1 MLNKTD
7 QSSVQI
13 VAKKESPV
21 VAITFYSKRTDSPPG
36 YNTGILSAGN
46 RQDVV
51 RLKEGLESAAKKRG
65 EIPPKFEITLFLIP
79 DWDKKEDY
87 NSPNYIAAKEKMI
100 QDAQKFYGNDIL
112 IKDFLRSNVSDAE
125 LKFLRNCKAMGSVA
139 DIVKTRTI
147 IDNQGRPCLQTDSNV
162 TWANNNFDKL
172 YELTFHSDTD
182 AFNSSRCSEVYVSA
196 HNKLVFTGSESKLPG
211 ILAKTLVDYCTE
223 YDSDPWHKDERC
235 NGVYDIAFC
244 EGMSQHGLT
253 YRVRVDDKYKNDKTF
268 DFYPAILEDYRYKLM
283 PLVIACQRE
292 SWRVGM
298 PPPKPEVLE
307 LTGGLTKAD
316 GDKKPAMEVEINGVK
331 YGYYH
336 FKSLIRVYTNIPSW
350 HAEEERYKYVRQ
362 TQDFV
367 KIAEHARN
375 IFVSKQDTLLCM
387 EIFARYYNAVKQ
399 EYEAGHLI
407 TGKRALEA
415 LSKLI
420 PDTDAGNRLCAE
432 LFGCIVKELH
442 ENPVRNALLPIEPE
456 ERYQRKLKVEVLPGF
471 LQEIAPNLTGVTA
484 FSFFPSPRPFEH
496 LMTKETLKLIA
507 QSVDSLPK
515 RERQQA
521 LGFFKTLSKENL
533 EGIKNESKTAQEAW
547 DEQYGMVSYNSPKK
561 GFQ

>member
-1 MLNKTD
+1 MLNRID
-7 QSSVQI
+7 ESSKKVI
-13 VAKKESPV
+13 AKKDSPV
-21 VAITFYSKRTDSPPG
+21 VAITFYSKRTDSEPG
-36 YNTGILSAGN
+36 YHTGILSEGN

-51 RLKEGLESAAKKRG
+51 RLKEGLENAAKKRE
-65 EIPPKFEITLFLIP
+65 EIPPKVEITLFLIP
-79 DWDKKEDY
+79 NWEKGEDY
-87 NSPNYIAAKEKMI
+87 NSPNYIAAKERMI
-100 QDAQKFYGNDIL
+100 QDAKKFYGNDIL
-112 IKDFLRSNVSDAE
+112 IKDFLSCNVSDAE

-172 YELTFHSDTD
+172 YELTFHSNTD

-196 HNKLVFTGSESKLPG
+196 HNKLVFTGSESKLPE
-211 ILAKTLVDYCTE
+211 IFAKTLVDYCTE
-223 YDSDPWHKDERC
+223 YDSDPWHKDENC

-244 EGMSQHGLT
+244 EGMSQYGLT
-253 YRVRVDDKYKNDKTF
+253 YRVRIDDKYKKDKTF
-268 DFYPAILEDYRYKLM
+268 DFYPANLDDSRYKLM

-307 LTGGLTKAD
+307 LTGKLTSDD
-316 GDKKPAMEVEINGVK
+316 GKSKPAVEAEINGVK

-336 FKSLIRVYTNIPSW
+336 FKSLLRVYTNIPSW
-350 HAEEERYKYVRQ
+350 HAEEERYKYVHQ
-362 TQDFV
+362 TQDFY
-367 KIAEHARN
+367 KMAEHARN

-387 EIFARYYNAVKQ
+387 EILARYYNTVKQ
-399 EYEAGHLI
+399 EYEAGRFQ
-407 TGKRALEA
+407 TGKHTLEA
-415 LSKLI
+415 LSRLI

-432 LFGCIVKELH
+432 LFGCIVKDLH
-442 ENPVRNALLPIEPE
+442 ENPVRNALLPIELE
-456 ERYQRKLKVEVLPGF
+456 HRYQRKFKVEVSPGF
-471 LQEIAPNLTGVTA
+471 LQKVAPNLTGMFP

-496 LMTKETLKLIA
+496 LMTKETLKVIA

-515 RERQQA
+515 KERQQA
-521 LGFFKTLSKENL
+521 LDFFKTLSRENL
-533 EGIKNESKTAQEAW
+533 EGIKNESKTAQNAW